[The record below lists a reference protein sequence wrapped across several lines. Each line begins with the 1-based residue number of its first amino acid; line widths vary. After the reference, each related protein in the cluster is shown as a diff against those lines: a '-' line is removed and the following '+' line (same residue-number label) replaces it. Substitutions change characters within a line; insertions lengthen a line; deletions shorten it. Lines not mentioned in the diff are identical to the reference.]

1 MILKISFWNPE
12 KHKKNFIKI
21 LEKNSYDLY
30 FKVDD
35 HPIAKL
41 WIIKLQDSLNKNFI
55 LETVFAAFN
64 LERGSKKVLVKKIKN
79 CIDIINNSWLNKKYN
94 YFIEPI
100 KYDYNVKEHNR
111 IHHHFEI
118 LMGQVWNPSDWYKK
132 IHASGDLELLNA
144 VRGLNDL
151 THQIEAIK
159 FNVPYL
165 STTFLN
171 DNIIKDELPDEANDY
186 FVLESQFGDIFL
198 HYAQLGKT
206 WIETILD
213 NDNEIFD
220 SNISPLRKISGEFDI
235 SFGCA
240 FENKIKTI
248 NKIITKIKEKI
259 KEKGRDPCDKT
270 LRLGR
275 LKVGSIILQDKK
287 EKILDNICKNDQ
299 ILSISIIDEDEM
311 FSKNAILHREFLP
324 YYDPY

>member
-30 FKVDD
+30 FKVDN
-35 HPIAKL
+35 HPMAKL
-41 WIIKLQDSLNKNFI
+41 WIIKLQDSLNKNFT
-55 LETVFAAFN
+55 LETIFGAFN
-64 LERGSKKVLVKKIKN
+64 LERSSKKVLVKKIKN
-79 CIDIINNSWLNKKYN
+79 CIDIINNSFLNKKYN

-100 KYDYNVKEHNR
+100 KGNYNVDEHNR

-118 LMGQVWNPSDWYKK
+118 LMGQVWNLSDWYEK
-132 IHASGDLELLNA
+132 IYASGDLKLLNA

-151 THQIEAIK
+151 THQIYAIK

-165 STTFLN
+165 NTTFLN
-171 DNIIKDELPDEANDY
+171 DDITKDELPNESDDY
-186 FVLESQFGDIFL
+186 FVLESNFGDVFL

-206 WIETILD
+206 LIETILD
-213 NDNEIFD
+213 NDKEIHE
-220 SNISPLRKISGEFDI
+220 SNISSLRLLSGEFDI
-235 SFGCA
+235 SFGDILK
-240 FENKIKTI
+240 NKRKTI
-248 NKIITKIKEKI
+248 NKIFTKIKEKG
-259 KEKGRDPCDKT
+259 KDPYDKT

-299 ILSISIIDEDEM
+299 ILSISIIDEDGM
-311 FSKNAILHREFLP
+311 FPKNAILHREFLP

>member
-12 KHKKNFIKI
+12 KHRKNFIKI

-30 FKVDD
+30 FKIDD
-35 HPIAKL
+35 HSIAKL
-41 WIIKLQDSLNKNFI
+41 WIIKLQDSLNKNFT

-64 LERGSKKVLVKKIKN
+64 LERSSKKVLLKKLKN
-79 CIDIINNSWLNKKYN
+79 CIDIINSSWLNKKHN

-100 KYDYNVKEHNR
+100 KGNYDVNEHNR

-118 LMGQVWNPSDWYKK
+118 LMGQVWNRSDWYQK

-144 VRGLNDL
+144 VRGINDL

-171 DNIIKDELPDEANDY
+171 DDIIKDELPDEANDY
-186 FVLESQFGDIFL
+186 FVLESNFGDIFL

-206 WIETILD
+206 WIEIILD
-213 NDNEIFD
+213 DDNEIFD

-235 SFGCA
+235 SFGCT
-240 FENKIKTI
+240 FKNKIKTI
-248 NKIITKIKEKI
+248 NKIITKIKEKG
-259 KEKGRDPCDKT
+259 KDPYDKT

-299 ILSISIIDEDEM
+299 ILSISIIDEDKM
-311 FSKNAILHREFLP
+311 FPKNAILHQEFLP